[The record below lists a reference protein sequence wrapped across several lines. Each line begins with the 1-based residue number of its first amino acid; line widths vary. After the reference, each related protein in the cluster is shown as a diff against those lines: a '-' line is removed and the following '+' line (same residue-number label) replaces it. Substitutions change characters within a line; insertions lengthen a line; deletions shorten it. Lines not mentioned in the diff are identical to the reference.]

1 MVKISS
7 SLGHAARLT
16 HLPSFAG
23 LSYRQ
28 LYTLFWKTIFLSF
41 TGTAA
46 VLSALAAGASVLFT
60 NDIAGSKPCL
70 LLRGFLGRFYL
81 VVVSPSSSV
90 VLSEIHSLP
99 AGELSW
105 NASNHQ

>member
-7 SLGHAARLT
+7 SSAHAARLT

-28 LYTLFWKTIFLSF
+28 LSLCFGKHFLLF

-60 NDIAGSKPCL
+60 NDMVGSKPSL
-70 LLRGFLGRFYL
+70 LLCGFLGRFYL
-81 VVVSPSSSV
+81 GVVSPSSSV